1 MPLPGKKLRVV
12 EMDTPWTDLRSALT
26 GDAVHDREVLMN
38 FCSRFGKSEQ
48 TALAKVRLFDRQTAR
63 IKQPRCIRSGR
74 ANPKR
79 A

>member
-1 MPLPGKKLRVV
+1 MPLPKKLKVILM
-12 EMDTPWTDLRSALT
+12 ETPWTELRSALT

-38 FCSRFGKSEQ
+38 FCSRVGKSEQ

-63 IKQPRCIRSGR
+63 TEQPRSIRSGR